1 MVGVAAGGMV
11 AAAALVVIAGEYNRI
26 FQCEWKGEILKL
38 CMCVFLGECG
48 LSCMSCAQRDS
59 LNGHLV

>member
-26 FQCEWKGEILKL
+26 FQCEWKGE
-38 CMCVFLGECG
+38 CR
-48 LSCMSCAQRDS
+48 LSCMSDTERNS
-59 LNGHLV
+59 PNGQLVS